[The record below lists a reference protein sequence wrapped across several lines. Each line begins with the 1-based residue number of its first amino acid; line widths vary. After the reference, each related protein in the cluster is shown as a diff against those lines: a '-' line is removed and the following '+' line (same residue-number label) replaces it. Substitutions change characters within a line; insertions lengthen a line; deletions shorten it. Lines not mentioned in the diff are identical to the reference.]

1 MLATEA
7 HFWYTV
13 SQMKQLISSTVK
25 TSQRETGNVS
35 EFIWETFDGLFK
47 TVNRQDKRVNELETR
62 IVELERRLSERIISA
77 VPQPT
82 QSQQNAQTLSVINE
96 MPAERAA

>member
-1 MLATEA
+1 M
-7 HFWYTV
+7 
-13 SQMKQLISSTVK
+13 
-25 TSQRETGNVS
+25 S

-62 IVELERRLSERIISA
+62 IVELERRLSERTISA
-77 VPQPT
+77 VPPQT

>member
-1 MLATEA
+1 M
-7 HFWYTV
+7 
-13 SQMKQLISSTVK
+13 
-25 TSQRETGNVS
+25 S

-62 IVELERRLSERIISA
+62 IVELERRLSERTISA
-77 VPQPT
+77 VPPQT
-82 QSQQNAQTLSVINE
+82 QSQQQNAQTLSVINE

>member
-1 MLATEA
+1 MLATEE

-62 IVELERRLSERIISA
+62 IVELERRLSERTISA
-77 VPQPT
+77 VPT
-82 QSQQNAQTLSVINE
+82 QSQQNTQTLSVINE